1 MFRSAQDDDL
11 VALMN
16 LERIANLTA
25 LGHVFPPDRYPFPED
40 DVLARWRL
48 VMDDP
53 SAAVMVAD
61 DPDANGLI
69 AYAAY
74 DDTTLRHLAVRPDH
88 WGEGLATTAIE
99 TVLHAMD
106 LRGSTLASLWCL
118 EENHRARKL
127 YEYLGW
133 RATDDR
139 REAPWPPHPT
149 EMRYDRLIIA
159 SDR

>member
-1 MFRSAQDDDL
+1 MFREADEHDL
-11 VALMN
+11 LALTD
-16 LERIANLTA
+16 LERAANLAA
-25 LGHVFPPDRYPFPED
+25 LSHVFPPDRYPFPED

-48 VMDDP
+48 VLDDP
-53 SAAVMVAD
+53 TAAVMVAD
-61 DPDANGLI
+61 DPVTDDLI

-106 LRGSTLASLWCL
+106 LRGATAVSLWCL
-118 EENHRARKL
+118 KQNHRARRL

-133 RATDDR
+133 AATDDE

-149 EMRYDRLIIA
+149 EMRYDRLINA
-159 SDR
+159 SER